1 MGKTGK
7 LRKKFTAFVNQLTPG
22 QVREQLVLAYLQME
36 QSQRVLRG
44 ENVEPVT
51 MLDNGENSDLEL
63 FYRCKKMAEECAYLN
78 KMVHDGKKVDSIEL
92 EVHLDVN
99 PAIQTIKQMRD
110 EFDSFARSMEACF
123 EKC

>member
-78 KMVHDGKKVDSIEL
+78 QMVHDGK
-92 EVHLDVN
+92 
-99 PAIQTIKQMRD
+99 IKQLRD
-110 EFDSFARSMEACF
+110 EFDSFVKSLKVRFLF
-123 EKC
+123 EF